1 MPSGLTQ
8 RIRHLGIKPKF
19 VVTFISASLISMF
32 IGSLVIKASIQE
44 FQLGEHFK
52 LAQSIANQEKQLL
65 LSAILPEVAISK
77 AIASDRSLQKWAD
90 DEFNPALK
98 AGAMTEFNAYGK
110 LFSSGQFFYIVDKT
124 KNYYTNHS
132 QDQFFPTKV
141 LYQLDLSKPNFNWY
155 TDAKQSGSEYL
166 INLDNDEYTGE
177 VSVWVN
183 APIRNGKNI
192 VGLAGTGFPI
202 TEFLE
207 IFSSVDSDKS
217 INMVVDASGGI
228 LIRAGEFFLDRYSL
242 NEGGLK
248 SRSQLETIIDDKEQY
263 KKLQEL
269 LASLKKNPSQ
279 SVSLTL
285 GLEGKSWSVGIS
297 YLPELDWYNF
307 SLINVNRLVNNQALE
322 TSFSIFLI
330 STFTLI
336 VLGLILVDK
345 TILSKIRILHRKVDE
360 SYQHGDQ
367 RPLVLEGDELAQ
379 LEAAFETMSHTL
391 HVNMEDLESKV
402 AKRTQLLKEKNIQ
415 LIELALTDP
424 LTGLL
429 NRRGLIDR
437 FGVEIERSRRENS
450 LIGVV
455 MVDIDDFKKV
465 NDQYGHDVGDAVI
478 RSCSTIIAETCRTTD
493 VAARWGGEEFL
504 VVIPDVN
511 IDALKSI
518 LMRILREIRE
528 FRLSLDQGE
537 VSYTVSM
544 GAAIMNP
551 AETDMNEMIGAADSA
566 LYSVKKEGKNNF
578 YISGC

>member
-8 RIRHLGIKPKF
+8 RFRHLGIKPKF
-19 VVTFISASLISMF
+19 VVTFISASLISMLV
-32 IGSLVIKASIQE
+32 GSLVIKTSIE
-44 FQLGEHFK
+44 AFQLGEHFK
-52 LAQSIANQEKQLL
+52 LAQTIAIQEKQLL
-65 LSAILPEVAISK
+65 LSAILPDVAISK
-77 AIASDRSLQKWAD
+77 AIASDRSLQKWAE
-90 DEFNPALK
+90 DEFNPTLK

-132 QDQFFPTKV
+132 QGQFFPAKV

-155 TDAKQSGSEYL
+155 ADAIQTGNEYL

-202 TEFLE
+202 TDFLE
-207 IFSSVDSDKS
+207 IFRSVDSGNS

-228 LIRAGEFFLDRYSL
+228 LIRAGEFYLDRYSL

-248 SRSQLETIIDDKEQY
+248 SRSQLEAIVDDKEQY
-263 KKLQEL
+263 KKLQKL
-269 LASLKKNPSQ
+269 LATLKENPSQ
-279 SVSLTL
+279 AVSLSL
-285 GLEGKSWSVGIS
+285 GLEGRLWSVGIS
-297 YLPELDWYNF
+297 YLPELGWYNF
-307 SLINVNRLVNNQALE
+307 SLLNVDSLVNNQSLE
-322 TSFSIFLI
+322 TSFTIFLI

-360 SYQHGDQ
+360 SYQHDDQ
-367 RPLVLEGDELAQ
+367 RPLIMAGDELAQ
-379 LEAAFETMSHTL
+379 LEAAFETMSYTL
-391 HVNMEDLESKV
+391 HVNMVDLESKV
-402 AKRTQLLKEKNIQ
+402 SERTQLLKEKNIQ

-429 NRRGLIDR
+429 NRRGLVER

-455 MVDIDDFKKV
+455 MVDIDDFKNV
-465 NDQYGHDVGDAVI
+465 NDYYGHDVGDAVI
-478 RSCSTIIAETCRTTD
+478 RSCSAIIAETCRTTD

-504 VVIPDVN
+504 VIISGVDIDV
-511 IDALKSI
+511 LKSI
-518 LMRILREIRE
+518 LMRMLSEIRG
-528 FRLSLDQGE
+528 FRLSTDKGE
-537 VSYTVSM
+537 LRYTVSM
-544 GAAIMNP
+544 GAVIMNP
-551 AETDMNEMIGAADSA
+551 AETDMDEMIGAADSA
-566 LYSVKKEGKNNF
+566 LYFVKNEGKNNF